1 MTTGNEL
8 AAGIERL
15 GLGRVGD
22 VLAGH
27 EAWIVGGV
35 ARALVSGSRPD
46 ADIDIAVE
54 GDLEPV
60 LAALGLPARRHDRF
74 GTAVVAL
81 GDGRHADIA
90 RTRTE
95 SYAHPGALPDVAPAA
110 IGEDLG
116 RRDFTANAIAI
127 ALAPPH
133 RVLDPFDGAADLA
146 AGRLRVLHPGSFA
159 DDPTR
164 AIRAAR
170 YGARLGLEP
179 DSPTR
184 RLLASADLGT
194 VSAER
199 RDAELRRLAAEHV
212 AAAGFVLL
220 DEWGVRP
227 LPGGAAELLP
237 AVESKRMSPHWSG
250 HAETAIR
257 AMLIAAGSGPEL
269 DEARRLAAARPQRP
283 SQAVA
288 LADRAEP
295 AVLLVAEAAGGS
307 WIERYVNEWSRVG
320 LEIDGDDLLA
330 AGVPRGPAVGA
341 GLAAAL
347 ERKLDGEIDGGRE
360 AELTAA
366 LEAAAGSR

>member
-15 GLGRVGD
+15 RLGRVGD
-22 VLAGH
+22 VLAAHG
-27 EAWIVGGV
+27 AWIVGGV
-35 ARALVSGSRPD
+35 ARALVAGSRPD

-60 LAALGLPARRHDRF
+60 LADLGLPARRHDRF
-74 GTAVVAL
+74 ETAVVAL

-116 RRDFTANAIAI
+116 RRDFSVNAIAV
-127 ALAPPH
+127 ALASPH
-133 RVLDPFDGAADLA
+133 RVLDPFGGIDDLA
-146 AGRLRVLHPGSFA
+146 AGRFRVLHPGSFA

-170 YGARLGLEP
+170 YGARLGLQP
-179 DSPTR
+179 DPSTR
-184 RLLASADLGT
+184 RLLAGADLGA

-199 RDAELRRLAAEHV
+199 RDAELRRLAAERV
-212 AAAGFVLL
+212 AAAGFALL
-220 DEWGVRP
+220 DEWEVRP
-227 LPGGAAELLP
+227 LPDGAAELLP

-257 AMLIAAGSGPEL
+257 AMLIAADSGPEL

-288 LADRAEP
+288 LAGRAEP

-307 WIERYVNEWSRVG
+307 WIERYIREWSQVG

-347 ERKLDGEIDGGRE
+347 ERKLDGEIDGGRNT
-360 AELTAA
+360 ELAAA
-366 LEAAAGSR
+366 LEAAARSR

>member
-1 MTTGNEL
+1 MRPSNGHEWAQLSPCLRFNLPAIPLPKRGSTANAASYGAMTTGNEL

-164 AIRAAR
+164 A
-170 YGARLGLEP
+170 P
-179 DSPTR
+179 
-184 RLLASADLGT
+184 
-194 VSAER
+194 
-199 RDAELRRLAAEHV
+199 
-212 AAAGFVLL
+212 
-220 DEWGVRP
+220 
-227 LPGGAAELLP
+227 
-237 AVESKRMSPHWSG
+237 
-250 HAETAIR
+250 
-257 AMLIAAGSGPEL
+257 
-269 DEARRLAAARPQRP
+269 
-283 SQAVA
+283 
-288 LADRAEP
+288 
-295 AVLLVAEAAGGS
+295 
-307 WIERYVNEWSRVG
+307 
-320 LEIDGDDLLA
+320 
-330 AGVPRGPAVGA
+330 
-341 GLAAAL
+341 
-347 ERKLDGEIDGGRE
+347 
-360 AELTAA
+360 
-366 LEAAAGSR
+366 